1 MVIKMNKIHVVYW
14 SGTGNT
20 QTMAESIVLGIN
32 EAGGNG
38 EAIEVSSITTDA
50 LDNSNVFALGC
61 PSMGAE
67 ELDYD
72 DMEPFVSELEH
83 KVTGKHILLFGSY
96 DWGDGEWMRNWVDRM
111 KNAGATIVG
120 DEGII
125 INNSPDDEGIK
136 ACIEAGKTLAS
147 ISI

>member
-1 MVIKMNKIHVVYW
+1 MSKIHVIYW

-20 QTMAESIVLGIN
+20 QTMAESIALGIN
-32 EAGGNG
+32 EGGG
-38 EAIEVSSITTDA
+38 ISEVAEVSSVTTDI
-50 LDNSNVFALGC
+50 LSDVDVFALGC

-67 ELDYD
+67 ELDD
-72 DMEPFVSELEH
+72 DSMEPFVADLEN
-83 KVTGKHILLFGSY
+83 KVSGKHILLFGSY
-96 DWGDGEWMRNWVDRM
+96 DWGDGEWMRNWVSRM

-120 DEGII
+120 EEGLI

-136 ACIEAGKTLAS
+136 VCIAAGRELAS